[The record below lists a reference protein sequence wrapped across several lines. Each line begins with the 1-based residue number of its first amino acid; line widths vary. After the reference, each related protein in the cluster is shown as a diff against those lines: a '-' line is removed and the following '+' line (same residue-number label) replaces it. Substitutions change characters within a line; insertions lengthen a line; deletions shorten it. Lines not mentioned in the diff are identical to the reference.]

1 MLNIYNIFHLDLL
14 SIYLYDAKFGYK
26 NLGHLDIF
34 YLDRI
39 LRVYFQNLKSITHHL
54 LFLQTN
60 GLLMRLEKLI
70 MIYIY
75 ISKRRILMKDH
86 LTIEKRSNQR

>member
-1 MLNIYNIFHLDLL
+1 MLNIYNIFYLDLL

>member
-1 MLNIYNIFHLDLL
+1 MLNIYNIFYLDLL
-14 SIYLYDAKFGYK
+14 GIYLYDAKFGYK

-39 LRVYFQNLKSITHHL
+39 LRVYFQNLKSITHPL

>member
-1 MLNIYNIFHLDLL
+1 MLNIYNIFYLDLL
-14 SIYLYDAKFGYK
+14 GIYLYDAMFGYK

-39 LRVYFQNLKSITHHL
+39 LRVYQNLKSITHHL

-60 GLLMRLEKLI
+60 GFLMRLEKLI

-75 ISKRRILMKDH
+75 IKTKNFD
-86 LTIEKRSNQR
+86 ERSFND

>member
-1 MLNIYNIFHLDLL
+1 MLNIYNIFYLDLL
-14 SIYLYDAKFGYK
+14 GIYLYDAMFGYK

-39 LRVYFQNLKSITHHL
+39 LRVYQNLKSITHHL